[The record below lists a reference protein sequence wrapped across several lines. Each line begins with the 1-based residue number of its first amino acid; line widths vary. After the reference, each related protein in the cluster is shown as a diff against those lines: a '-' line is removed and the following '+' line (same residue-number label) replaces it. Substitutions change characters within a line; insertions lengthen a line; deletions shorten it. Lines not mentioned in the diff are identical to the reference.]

1 MDYVITSHYILNIY
15 DMYLFSSQTNGGG
28 SVTRSYSSWNYTS
41 CVTEKMAAIIILKN
55 ICENQTKNRDPI

>member
-1 MDYVITSHYILNIY
+1 
-15 DMYLFSSQTNGGG
+15 MYLFSSQTNGGG